1 MYVAK
6 SADIESDINIK
17 PSDTACQGVNAA
29 GIYQCLQQPNFNPLI
44 RVKNIYKY
52 I

>member
-1 MYVAK
+1 MYEAK

-29 GIYQCLQQPNFNPLI
+29 GILSVFTTT
-44 RVKNIYKY
+44 KF
-52 I
+52 